1 MTRNRVAA
9 AACAVL
15 AVLLTACGGSAQQG
29 GRTSTSI
36 VLNWFPEPEHG
47 EFFGAQV
54 SGAYKSAGLDVKIVS
69 GGPQISAVQLVA
81 SGKADFGVS
90 DGDSIAL
97 ARAQGIPVVA
107 VGADFQ
113 TNPQILLYHPD
124 SGISKPEDISGHT
137 VYVSPGVNFWPYLKK
152 KYGIKPAKEVAY
164 NGSLAPFVADNGAVN
179 QGYVTS
185 EPYTLEHEQHTQ
197 VKWFL
202 NADLGYNPYVTTF
215 TTERMVKEHPDL
227 VRKFVQTSV
236 KGWDYYFQHSKDVNA
251 AIGKQNRD
259 MSQGQM
265 AYTAG
270 VMKPLVYGDGG
281 VAGVMT
287 QQRWATLVDELTQ
300 TGALHAGSVKPASCF
315 TSAYVKKG

>member
-1 MTRNRVAA
+1 MPKRFAA
-9 AACAVL
+9 LACAVL
-15 AVLLTACGGSAQQG
+15 ALLLTACGGAAQQG

-54 SGAYKSAGLDVKIVS
+54 SGAYKKAGLDVKIVS
-69 GGPQISAVQLVA
+69 GGPQVSAVQLVA
-81 SGKADFGVS
+81 SGKADFGIS

-97 ARAQGIPVVA
+97 ARSQGIPVVA
-107 VGADFQ
+107 VAADFQ

-124 SGISKPEDISGHT
+124 SGISKPQDMSGHT
-137 VYVSPGVNFWPYLKK
+137 VYVSPGVNFWPYFKK

-164 NGSLAPFVADNGAVN
+164 NGSLAPFLADKGAIN

-185 EPYTLEHEQHTQ
+185 EPYTLEHEHHTP

-215 TTERMVKEHPDL
+215 TTERMIKEHPDV

-236 KGWDYYFQHSKDVNA
+236 KGWDYYFAHWKQVNT

-270 VMKPLVYGDGG
+270 VMKPLVYGKGG
-281 VAGVMT
+281 VAGTMT
-287 QQRWATLVDELTQ
+287 SQRWTTLIDQLTQ
-300 TGALHAGSVKPASCF
+300 TGALKQGAVKPSSCF
-315 TSAYVKKG
+315 TTDYVKQS